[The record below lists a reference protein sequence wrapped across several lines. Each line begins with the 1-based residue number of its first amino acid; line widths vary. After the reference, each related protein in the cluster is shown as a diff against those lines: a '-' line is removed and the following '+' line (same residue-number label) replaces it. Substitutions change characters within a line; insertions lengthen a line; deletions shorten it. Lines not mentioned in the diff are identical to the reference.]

1 MTAPRARPR
10 FSTLLLGTF
19 AAITL
24 LLAAVGIYAVVA
36 ATVRQ
41 RTREIGIRIA
51 LGAKAGEVQALV
63 LRRGIQV
70 ALWGCAIGIA
80 AAFFGTRI
88 LRSLLFGIS
97 PTDPMTF
104 VVVAGLILGVTALAC
119 YLPAR
124 RAAGWIRWRRYG
136 RTEWHSAPRR
146 DLAYCIGMMPINGPY
161 PILSVVLSIEP
172 GRSRH

>member
-1 MTAPRARPR
+1 MRQLMTAPLARPR

-124 RAAGWIRWRRYG
+124 RANRVNPVEALR
-136 RTEWHSAPRR
+136 A
-146 DLAYCIGMMPINGPY
+146 D
-161 PILSVVLSIEP
+161 
-172 GRSRH
+172 